1 MNPIRWLAAGLS
13 LLLATTVAQARP
25 LDAIQ
30 KSGKL
35 IVATEGQY
43 PPYNFFEGSKLTG
56 FEIDLADAVAK
67 RMGLAIEWKT
77 LAFDGLL
84 TGLAQDRWDL
94 VIAGHAVTDERAK
107 AVTFTQPHFCGGGI
121 IVSAKTTYASG
132 QELAGKSIAVQTGT
146 TFLDEAQKLKGV
158 KEVKNYP
165 QDTDARAALLGGRVD
180 AWVTDPAVA
189 RAALATNEGKGLK
202 MGGMLFI
209 EHNAAAVAKGNTGLA
224 EAFNKALN
232 EMLANGEYA
241 KLSQRYFKTDI
252 RCRK

>member
-1 MNPIRWLAAGLS
+1 MSPIRLLAAGLT
-13 LLLATTVAQARP
+13 LMLTWTLAPARP

-30 KSGKL
+30 KSGKI

-43 PPYNFFEGSKLTG
+43 PPYNFFEGAKLTG
-56 FEIDLADAVAK
+56 FEIDLAEAVTK
-67 RMGLAIEWKT
+67 KMGLAIEWKT

-107 AVTFTQPHFCGGGI
+107 AVTFTQPHFCGGGV
-121 IVSAKTTYASG
+121 IVSTKTPIASS
-132 QELAGKSIAVQTGT
+132 QELVGKTISVQTGT
-146 TFLDEAQKLKGV
+146 TFLDEAQKLQGV
-158 KEVKNYP
+158 KGVKNYP

-189 RAALATNEGKGLK
+189 RAALSTAEGKSLK

-209 EHNAAAVAKGNTGLA
+209 EHNAAAVAKDNASLA
-224 EAFNKALN
+224 QAFNQALT
-232 EMLANGEYA
+232 ELLANGEYA

-252 RCRK
+252 RCRR